1 MPRRVGGIGELS
13 FLGVDAF
20 RVKLIHRPAVSQL
33 LHGAVY
39 EPATHQFVRDL
50 CTAFQGSIVHA
61 GTFFGNILPSSS
73 QEVSGKI
80 YAFEP
85 VCENYIL
92 ARLCVKANQ
101 LDNVILMNSALSESL
116 SSLLIDTAQ
125 SDGRHAGGGSSTS
138 DHGEIC
144 AAIDI
149 DRLQID
155 DLVLIQL
162 DVEGHELSALKG
174 ARHAIKCSRS
184 VIAIEDKHGNCA
196 AFLAALNDESIG
208 SIPGLTLWVPGE
220 NTNYRYFVPSLLD
233 RSL

>member
-1 MPRRVGGIGELS
+1 
-13 FLGVDAF
+13 
-20 RVKLIHRPAVSQL
+20 
-33 LHGAVY
+33 
-39 EPATHQFVRDL
+39 
-50 CTAFQGSIVHA
+50 VHA
-61 GTFFGNILPSSS
+61 GTFFGDILPSSS
-73 QEVSGKI
+73 QEVSGKT

-85 VCENYIL
+85 VFENYIL

-101 LDNVILMNSALSESL
+101 LDNVMLMNSALSESL
-116 SSLLIDTAQ
+116 GSLLIDTAQ
-125 SDGRHAGGGSSTS
+125 SDGRHAGGGSSIS

-174 ARHAIKCSRS
+174 ARHTIKASMP
-184 VIAIEDKHGNCA
+184 VIAIEDHHGNCA
-196 AFLAALNDESIG
+196 GFLAGLNDESIG

-220 NTNYRYFVPSLLD
+220 NTNYRNFVQSLLA
-233 RSL
+233 RSLWPGLLLACVMPSCCFESCALTDEA